1 MGVYESNNDSVYLY
15 NKVKIDEEEKDIST
29 DYLLKDSIKIP
40 IKTKYKL
47 IDTKIGQGTYGKV
60 LLGLDKLGQIYAIKI
75 IKKKKIIKG
84 QLLANEVRIGLKMNH
99 PNILGI
105 KEVYEDMK
113 TISLVMEYCE
123 GGDLFD
129 YITKNPNRKL
139 DDMNTIDIIIQILNA
154 INYLHNTVR
163 VVHRDIK
170 PENILIIINSNNRPT
185 VKLIDFG
192 SAQFID
198 KEEKMKGKFGTIM
211 YMAPEILMKKPY
223 DEKIDIWSAGIILYN
238 MMSGREPFS
247 NGDSEF
253 KKFQI
258 VFSPIN
264 FGILK
269 NNDLRELCQEM
280 MERNPMKR
288 INAKTALEK
297 ALMIKAK
304 LLMKYYI

>member
-198 KEEKMKGKFGTIM
+198 KE
-211 YMAPEILMKKPY
+211 
-223 DEKIDIWSAGIILYN
+223 
-238 MMSGREPFS
+238 
-247 NGDSEF
+247 
-253 KKFQI
+253 
-258 VFSPIN
+258 
-264 FGILK
+264 
-269 NNDLRELCQEM
+269 
-280 MERNPMKR
+280 
-288 INAKTALEK
+288 
-297 ALMIKAK
+297 
-304 LLMKYYI
+304 